1 MSDFPKLGP
10 SYFPLLFLILA
21 SLILSGCM
29 AEALEVIAE
38 SSVEGGASIAG
49 GAAEVGTE
57 VIGAEATSDAFAAR
71 GVVPA
76 IAESAESLD
85 AVTTIREGKITGPLN
100 IDALGRVSIQGSNR
114 LLVDWQTGLIEDMST
129 GRMVAKIEGN
139 TIYAITDSW
148 GHVQPIAEVFL
159 RILKTGTHVEVV
171 AVNAGWF
178 ELRLSDGAL
187 GWTFAPVFMTRYSF
201 KDRSNTEKVGR
212 YYTKPHEVDFLNSII
227 NDSQR
232 VREDIHQL
240 LPGK

>member
-1 MSDFPKLGP
+1 
-10 SYFPLLFLILA
+10 
-21 SLILSGCM
+21 
-29 AEALEVIAE
+29 
-38 SSVEGGASIAG
+38 
-49 GAAEVGTE
+49 
-57 VIGAEATSDAFAAR
+57 
-71 GVVPA
+71 
-76 IAESAESLD
+76 
-85 AVTTIREGKITGPLN
+85 
-100 IDALGRVSIQGSNR
+100 
-114 LLVDWQTGLIEDMST
+114 
-129 GRMVAKIEGN
+129 MVAKIEGN

-148 GHVQPIAEVFL
+148 GHVQPIAEVLDSNLLTQSTLYERASTGSKFL

-171 AVNAGWF
+171 AVKAGWF
-178 ELRLSDGAL
+178 ELRLSDGTL